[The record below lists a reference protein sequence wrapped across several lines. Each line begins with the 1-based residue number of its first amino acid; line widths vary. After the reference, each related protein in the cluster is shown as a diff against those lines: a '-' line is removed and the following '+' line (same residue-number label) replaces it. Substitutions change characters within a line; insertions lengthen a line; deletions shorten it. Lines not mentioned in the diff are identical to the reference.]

1 MSLDSHNEFRVQ
13 TPQAV
18 SQPVR
23 FQQQQQPIR
32 FRDPVQP
39 VPAFSFGTLAA
50 PDVSAEE
57 LAAEEISAGLPPS
70 DPDQFRR
77 WRMRQSAH
85 LLAADVLVLGA
96 AASFVGVGTGA
107 ALNQSLWDSAGK
119 AVILLLWLAM
129 LALIGGYRIRGVR
142 LKSLIRPAVTTGAAV
157 IGASALLGLLTDW
170 GPARELIL
178 LTIPAGLAGLLI
190 VRLSWYL
197 VSRRRPGA
205 MLGKRHVLVLGET
218 AKAQHVEQELLR
230 GGNASDYVVA
240 EVLTWDGRN
249 NSHRNEHDGE
259 RNGARTGRPAGALS
273 GAAAVAQARDAVL
286 SSGADLV
293 VLAGADVL
301 DAGAVRALA
310 WELAEL
316 DVELATVSG
325 LYDVAGWR
333 LRSESVRG
341 LAMVHVGLPRL
352 RGLAAAYKRV
362 FDIVFASVVLFLIAP
377 LLLLIGAAVKLDSRG
392 KALFTQ
398 QRVGLDH
405 SRFTMFKFRSMA
417 VDAEVRRTELLAHSE
432 GNEVLFKMRQDPRVT
447 RVGRV
452 LRRFSLDE
460 LPQFFNVLR
469 GEMSVVGPRP
479 PLPSE
484 TETYDDRADR
494 RLIVKPG
501 ITGLWQVH
509 GRSDLSWEESLR
521 LDLYYV
527 ENWSPG
533 TDLGI
538 VLRTA
543 AAMVTGAGAY

>member
-1 MSLDSHNEFRVQ
+1 MSLDSHDVFRVQ
-13 TPQAV
+13 TPEKTVPKRV
-18 SQPVR
+18 S
-23 FQQQQQPIR
+23 
-32 FRDPVQP
+32 FRDPAQP
-39 VPAFSFGTLAA
+39 VPAFSFGTLTAA
-50 PDVSAEE
+50 DASAEE
-57 LAAEEISAGLPPS
+57 LSAGLPPS
-70 DPDQFRR
+70 DPGQFRR
-77 WRMRQSAH
+77 WRLRQSTL
-85 LLAADVLVLGA
+85 LLAADMLVLAA
-96 AASFVGVGTGA
+96 AASTVGVLTGA
-107 ALNQSLWDSAGK
+107 AGGQSLWDSSGNAL
-119 AVILLLWLAM
+119 VLLMWLAM
-129 LALIGGYRIRGVR
+129 LAVTGGYRIRGVQ
-142 LKSLIRPAVTTGAAV
+142 LKSLIRPAVATGAAV
-157 IGASALLGLLTDW
+157 IGVSALMGLLTNW
-170 GPARELIL
+170 EPAREFIL
-178 LTIPAGLAGLLI
+178 LTAPAGVVALLI

-197 VSRRRPGA
+197 LNRHRPGGT
-205 MLGKRHVLVLGET
+205 LGKRHVVVLGET
-218 AKAQHVEQELLR
+218 TKAEHVHRELLR
-230 GGNASDYVVA
+230 GGSASGYVVA
-240 EVLTWDGRN
+240 EVLTWDGH
-249 NSHRNEHDGE
+249 NSGRSSEHDGE
-259 RNGARTGRPAGALS
+259 RNGARNGEAAGALS

-286 SSGADLV
+286 TSGADLV

-352 RGLAAAYKRV
+352 RGFAAAYKRG
-362 FDIVFASVVLFLIAP
+362 FDVVFASLVLFVIAP

-392 KALFTQ
+392 PALFTQ

-405 SRFTMFKFRSMA
+405 SRFTMLKFRSMS

-432 GNEVLFKMRQDPRVT
+432 GNEVLFKMRRDPRVT

-460 LPQFFNVLR
+460 LPQFLNVLR
-469 GEMSVVGPRP
+469 GDMSVVGPRP

-484 TETYDDRADR
+484 TESYDDRADR

-533 TDLGI
+533 TDFGI

-543 AAMVTGAGAY
+543 WAMVTGAGAY

>member
-1 MSLDSHNEFRVQ
+1 MSLDSHNVFRVQ
-13 TPQAV
+13 TPQVA
-18 SQPVR
+18 SQPAR
-23 FQQQQQPIR
+23 FEQQ
-32 FRDPVQP
+32 VQP

-50 PDVSAEE
+50 ADVSAEE
-57 LAAEEISAGLPPS
+57 PLADLPPS
-70 DPDQFRR
+70 DPGQFRR
-77 WRMRQSAH
+77 WRLRQSAH

-96 AASFVGVGTGA
+96 AAAFVGVGAGA
-107 ALNQSLWDSAGK
+107 ALNQSLWDSVGK
-119 AVILLLWLAM
+119 AVILLMWLAM
-129 LALIGGYRIRGVR
+129 LALTGGYRIRGVQ
-142 LKSLIRPAVTTGAAV
+142 LKSLIGPTATTGAAV
-157 IGASALLGLLTDW
+157 IGASAVLGLLTDW
-170 GPARELIL
+170 GPARGFIL
-178 LTIPAGLAGLLI
+178 LTIPTGLAGLLI

-197 VSRRRPGA
+197 VSRRRAGG

-230 GGNASDYVVA
+230 GGNASGYVVA
-240 EVLTWDGRN
+240 EVLTWDRH
-249 NSHRNEHDGE
+249 NSSRTTEHDGE
-259 RNGARTGRPAGALS
+259 RNGARAGDPAGELN

-286 SSGADLV
+286 TSGADLV
-293 VLAGADVL
+293 VLTGADVL

-316 DVELATVSG
+316 NVELATVSG

-352 RGLAAAYKRV
+352 HGLAAAYKRA
-362 FDIVFASVVLFLIAP
+362 FDIVFASLVLFFMAP
-377 LLLLIGAAVKLDSRG
+377 LLLIGAAVKLDSRG
-392 KALFTQ
+392 PALFAQ

-405 SRFTMFKFRSMA
+405 SRFTMFKFRSMS

-494 RLIVKPG
+494 RMIVKPG

-509 GRSDLSWEESLR
+509 GRSNLSWEESLR